1 MRYRIIDKEKHIQR
15 LAVLM
20 VFVVLIG
27 FASMVNTIEKRFPES
42 LSNYEESIEGR

>member
-1 MRYRIIDKEKHIQR
+1 MRYRIIDKEKFIQR

-27 FASMVNTIEKRFPES
+27 FASMVNTIEQRFTES
-42 LSNYEESIEGR
+42 LINYEESVEGR